1 MFGHEPDPGVLVVNG
16 GNRFLHSTLYSV
28 DDFDR
33 GPAPRIEMRE
43 FFLTGLPALET
54 AMDTLSVA

>member
-1 MFGHEPDPGVLVVNG
+1 MFGHEPDPGVLVVDG
-16 GNRFLHSTLYSV
+16 GNRFLHSTLDSV
-28 DDFDR
+28 DDFGR
-33 GPAPRIEMRE
+33 GPARVLRCVS